1 MKLNAQIIPQTNSI
15 KYLVSFINN
24 KLRNDTHIESK
35 IKGQAIKVNQ
45 LSKLGFK
52 ENGISAYTKAFY
64 YKIYIRPYLLY
75 GTETMLIN
83 KCDMNRLK
91 RCEGNTIKIA
101 LGLPT
106 RIRTTELFYAL
117 NIETTQKTIE
127 KLKLRLFTRLM
138 KNDFTTNVIR
148 EIFRESKELQVK
160 DSLLNEISSILGNVS
175 LTIKTCIGKCHSRI
189 NNIVTTLRK
198 ERKENEDILNIKKI
212 LTKKDFKN
220 DLIEQLAVF

>member
-1 MKLNAQIIPQTNSI
+1 MKLNGQIIPQTNSI
-15 KYLVSFINN
+15 KYLGSFINN

-45 LSKLGFK
+45 LSILGFK

-106 RIRTTELFYAL
+106 
-117 NIETTQKTIE
+117 QKTID
-127 KLKLRLFTRLM
+127 KPKVRLFTRLM
-138 KNDFTTNVIR
+138 KNDFTRNVIR

-160 DSLLNEISSILGNVS
+160 NSLL
-175 LTIKTCIGKCHSRI
+175 
-189 NNIVTTLRK
+189 
-198 ERKENEDILNIKKI
+198 
-212 LTKKDFKN
+212 KDFKS

>member
-1 MKLNAQIIPQTNSI
+1 MEYQPTP
-15 KYLVSFINN
+15 SF
-24 KLRNDTHIESK
+24 L
-35 IKGQAIKVNQ
+35 
-45 LSKLGFK
+45 
-52 ENGISAYTKAFY
+52 Y

-75 GTETMLIN
+75 GTETLLIN
-83 KCDMNRLK
+83 KYDMNRLK

-127 KLKLRLFTRLM
+127 KLKLGLFTRLM
-138 KNDFTTNVIR
+138 KNDFTRNVIK

-175 LTIKTCIGKCHSRI
+175 LTIRTCIGKCQSRI
-189 NNIVTTLRK
+189 NNIVTTLKK

-212 LTKKDFKN
+212 LAKKDFKN